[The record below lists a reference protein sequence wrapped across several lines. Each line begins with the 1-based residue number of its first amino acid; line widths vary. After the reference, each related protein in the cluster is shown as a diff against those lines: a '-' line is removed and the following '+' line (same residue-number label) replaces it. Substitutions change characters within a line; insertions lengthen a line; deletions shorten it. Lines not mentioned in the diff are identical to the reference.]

1 MEKQKEGHSLNAET
15 LVIRAQQGNKEAFVQ
30 LIKEMEHSLYKISRA
45 ILLSDS
51 ECLDA
56 VQETILIAYT
66 TLHQIREPKFFKTW
80 ITRILI
86 NECNNIR
93 KRQTKIVKMDG
104 MLEPSITEQ
113 RDAIIDL
120 QTAIHSLEPDLRT
133 VITLYYYED
142 LSIKEIGT
150 ILDIA
155 SGTVKSRLN
164 RARTKLFNLLHVNKI
179 EGRMLHE

>member
-1 MEKQKEGHSLNAET
+1 MNTEV
-15 LVIRAQQGNKEAFVQ
+15 LVKRVQQGDKDAFVR
-30 LIKEMEHSLYKISRA
+30 LIKDMESSLYKVSRA

-66 TLHQIREPKFFKTW
+66 NIHQVREPKFFKTW

-86 NECNNIR
+86 NECNKIR
-93 KRQTKIVKMDG
+93 KVQTKIVKMDSY
-104 MLEPSITEQ
+104 LEPSTTEKPEVFV
-113 RDAIIDL
+113 DL
-120 QTAIHSLEPDLRT
+120 QTAIDSLEADLRT

-142 LSIKEIGT
+142 LSVKDIGT

-155 SGTVKSRLN
+155 VGTVKSRLN
-164 RARTKLFNLLHVNKI
+164 RARTKLGSLMEGHKVEGRLLH
-179 EGRMLHE
+179 E

>member
-1 MEKQKEGHSLNAET
+1 M
-15 LVIRAQQGNKEAFVQ
+15 LVVRAQQGDKDAFVQ
-30 LIKEMEHSLYKISRA
+30 LIKGMESSLYKVSKA

-66 TLHQIREPKFFKTW
+66 TIHQVREPKFFKTW

-86 NECNNIR
+86 NECNKIR
-93 KRQTKIVKMDG
+93 KAQSKVVNMDHY
-104 MLEPSITEQ
+104 LEPAAMNEHREDIV
-113 RDAIIDL
+113 DL
-120 QTAIHSLEPDLRT
+120 QTAIHSLESDLRT

-150 ILDIA
+150 VLDIA
-155 SGTVKSRLN
+155 AGTVKSRLN
-164 RARTKLFNLLHVNKI
+164 RARTKLGSFLDGNQV
-179 EGRMLHE
+179 EGRFVHE

>member
-1 MEKQKEGHSLNAET
+1 MNAEM
-15 LVIRAQQGNKEAFVQ
+15 LVKRAQLGDKEAFVQ
-30 LIKEMEHSLYKISRA
+30 LIKDMESSLYKVSKA

-66 TLHQIREPKFFKTW
+66 NLHQVREPKFFKTW

-86 NECNNIR
+86 NECNKIR
-93 KRQTKIVKMDG
+93 KVQTKVVKMDVY
-104 MLEPSITEQ
+104 LEPSISEQ
-113 RDAIIDL
+113 REIFVDL
-120 QTAIHSLEPDLRT
+120 QTAIDSLEPDLRT

-150 ILDIA
+150 ILNIA
-155 SGTVKSRLN
+155 VGTVKSRLN
-164 RARTKLFNLLHVNKI
+164 RARAKLSSLIEGHKVEGRLLH
-179 EGRMLHE
+179 E

>member
-1 MEKQKEGHSLNAET
+1 MNAEM
-15 LVIRAQQGNKEAFVQ
+15 LVVRAQQGDKDAFVQ
-30 LIKEMEHSLYKISRA
+30 LIKGMESSLYKVSKA

-66 TLHQIREPKFFKTW
+66 TIHQVREPKFFKTW

-86 NECNNIR
+86 NECNKIR
-93 KRQTKIVKMDG
+93 KAQSKVVNMDHY
-104 MLEPSITEQ
+104 LEPAAMNEHREDIV
-113 RDAIIDL
+113 DL
-120 QTAIHSLEPDLRT
+120 QTAIHSLESDLRT

-150 ILDIA
+150 VLDIA
-155 SGTVKSRLN
+155 AGTVKSRLN
-164 RARTKLFNLLHVNKI
+164 RARTKLGSFLDGNQV
-179 EGRMLHE
+179 EGRFVHE

>member
-66 TLHQIREPKFFKTW
+66 TLHQIREPK
-80 ITRILI
+80 
-86 NECNNIR
+86 
-93 KRQTKIVKMDG
+93 
-104 MLEPSITEQ
+104 
-113 RDAIIDL
+113 
-120 QTAIHSLEPDLRT
+120 SLEFLLMN
-133 VITLYYYED
+133 VI
-142 LSIKEIGT
+142 I
-150 ILDIA
+150 
-155 SGTVKSRLN
+155 SGKDKQ
-164 RARTKLFNLLHVNKI
+164 KL
-179 EGRMLHE
+179 

>member
-1 MEKQKEGHSLNAET
+1 
-15 LVIRAQQGNKEAFVQ
+15 
-30 LIKEMEHSLYKISRA
+30 
-45 ILLSDS
+45 
-51 ECLDA
+51 
-56 VQETILIAYT
+56 
-66 TLHQIREPKFFKTW
+66 
-80 ITRILI
+80 
-86 NECNNIR
+86 
-93 KRQTKIVKMDG
+93 MDG

>member
-1 MEKQKEGHSLNAET
+1 MNSEA
-15 LVIRAQQGNKEAFVQ
+15 LVISAQQGNKEAFTK
-30 LIKEMEHSLYKISRA
+30 LIKNMESSLYKVSKA
-45 ILLSDS
+45 ILLSHS

-66 TLHQIREPKFFKTW
+66 TIHQLREPKFFKTW

-86 NECNNIR
+86 NECNKIR
-93 KRQTKIVKMDG
+93 KNQTKIVMLDG
-104 MLEPSITEQ
+104 LSEPSINEQ
-113 RDAIIDL
+113 RDSIIDL
-120 QTAIHSLEPDLRT
+120 QTAINGLDSELRT

-142 LSIKEIGT
+142 LSIKEIGS

-155 SGTVKSRLN
+155 GGTVKSRLN
-164 RARTKLFNLLHVNKI
+164 RARTKLFNLLNANQT